1 MKRIIISRTDAIG
14 DVVLTLPLAGIIKK
28 SFPETTVIF
37 FGRSYTKPVIDL
49 SANVDEFIDYDE
61 FSILQP
67 GMQAAFLKKV
77 KADCILHTY
86 PRSSIAKA
94 AKQAGIPKR
103 IGTSHRL
110 YHLFTCNKLI
120 HFSRKHSDLHES
132 QLNVKLLKGLSLTTS
147 YSLEELV
154 GFYGIKNSSSP
165 PINFSPLLTPDKINI
180 VIHPRSHG
188 SAREWGL
195 NNYRELIVI
204 LKDRVT
210 IFISGSVKEKEE
222 LEEWLST
229 LPPGIHDMTGRLSLS
244 ELIAFLAVVDGIV
257 AGSTGPLHIAAA
269 LGRHALGI
277 FPPIRPMHAGRWAP
291 MGKHAEYITFPKIC
305 NDCQLKPGDCSC
317 LKNISPQQVANLIVH
332 WKK

>member
-120 HFSRKHSDLHES
+120 HFSRNHSDLHES

-222 LEEWLST
+222 LKEWLST
-229 LPPGIHDMTGRLSLS
+229 LPPGIHDMTGRLSLP

-317 LKNISPQQVANLIVH
+317 LKNISPQQVANLILH